1 MVLPYMVTQGS
12 RLPDTDVVVI
22 STGATVLRKEEA
34 RVCRDLCLSPVVD
47 IALGHFTQVIT
58 NHRCP
63 HSSTERHGLLP
74 SPRTWVDLYN

>member
-47 IALGHFTQVIT
+47 IT
-58 NHRCP
+58 P
-63 HSSTERHGLLP
+63 P
-74 SPRTWVDLYN
+74 SPCASQQSRLRLKDPQAVPGLPGQDWPQVS